1 MSRINST
8 AVEELVDFSV
18 DAAEFDLDKEDI
30 AADLVQEL
38 GLEQQ
43 VQDDLQKNLDATQ
56 LYLGEIG
63 FSPLLSAEEE
73 VYFSRT
79 ALKGCEKSRNRM
91 IESNLRLVV
100 KIARRYNNRGLA
112 LLDLIEEGNLGL
124 IRAVEKFDP
133 ERGFRFSTYAT
144 WWIRQTIERAI
155 MNQTRTIRLPIHV
168 VKELNVYLRTAR
180 ELAQKL
186 DHEPTAEEIAEKL
199 QVSSVDVSRMLKLN
213 EKITSV
219 DIPLGGDND
228 KALLDVLADDD
239 NVGPDFKVQDE
250 DISNSVVKWLNEL
263 NTKQREV
270 LARRFGLLGYEP
282 STLEDV
288 GAEIGLTRERVRQIQ
303 VEALKRMR
311 DLLGAQGLSVEALFR
326 N

>member
-73 VYFSRT
+73 VYFSRK

-311 DLLGAQGLSVEALFR
+311 DLLGAQGLSAEALFR

>member
-1 MSRINST
+1 MESQDMDKEMQ
-8 AVEELVDFSV
+8 AVEAEAESQQEEITLGDDF
-18 DAAEFDLDKEDI
+18 
-30 AADLVQEL
+30 
-38 GLEQQ
+38 
-43 VQDDLQKNLDATQ
+43 QKSLDATQ
-56 LYLGEIG
+56 MYLSEIG

-73 VYFSRT
+73 VFYSRK
-79 ALKGCEKSRNRM
+79 ALRGCAASRKRM

-180 ELAQKL
+180 ELAHKL
-186 DHEPTAEEIAEKL
+186 DHEPTVEEIATKL
-199 QVSSVDVSRMLKLN
+199 DKPVDDVAKMLRLNERISSVDTP
-213 EKITSV
+213 I
-219 DIPLGGDND
+219 GGDSD
-228 KALLDVLADDD
+228 KALLDVIADEKEMGPEFELQDDD
-239 NVGPDFKVQDE
+239 
-250 DISNSVVKWLNEL
+250 IRSSLMKWLDEL
-263 NTKQREV
+263 SDKQREV

-282 STLEDV
+282 ATLEEV
-288 GAEIGLTRERVRQIQ
+288 GHEIGLTRERVRQIQ
-303 VEALKRMR
+303 VEALRRLKER
-311 DLLGAQGLSVEALFR
+311 LFQEGLNAESLFSD
-326 N
+326 